1 MFVFKMGARS
11 KGLIL
16 MYMRILF
23 EQLDDKVANSE
34 MGTCFAQSIYEQ
46 ASMYRGNGRNKL
58 GAAAIVE
65 GIKEE
70 PTSNWER
77 NGRRR
82 RRKNDHVLAKRKI
95 TS

>member
-1 MFVFKMGARS
+1 MFAFKMGARS
-11 KGLIL
+11 KGLIF
-16 MYMRILF
+16 MRILF

-46 ASMYRGNGRNKL
+46 PSMYRGNGRNKL